1 MAKKEEA
8 QAKEQK
14 EQLSRISFSDL
25 IEEIFQNQTEDM
37 DYKKKDINTILRLTM
52 STIHKLL
59 EMHCIVALPDLFI
72 LKPAYREA
80 RMAHNPQKPGEKIEV
95 PAGWTLKVKASSSL
109 KEDMNS

>member
-8 QAKEQK
+8 QK
-14 EQLSRISFSDL
+14 EQLDRIGFAALVD
-25 IEEIFQNQTEDM
+25 EILQNQTEDM
-37 DYKKKDINTILRLTM
+37 DYKKKDVNAILRLAM
-52 STIHKLL
+52 STIHRLL
-59 EMHCIVALPDLFI
+59 GEHCIVALPDLFI